1 MHSERVAGKEN
12 IMRGS
17 FAYVR
22 TCHMIKDKLFNPEK
36 RSHNVWFVCT
46 DRKPCVHDQS

>member
-36 RSHNVWFVCT
+36 RSHNVQ
-46 DRKPCVHDQS
+46 CVHGISHSGG